1 MKERKI
7 IRIFLGF
14 IIFICIVFVVLVGIT
29 LFKAKTIS
37 STSKN
42 TCVINNESKIS
53 VNLENKKITLSLTDK
68 IKNHDRNTYKY
79 IGVACFLLAF
89 VILLFLFYDLLK
101 ESIKFSKID
110 LLSKNY
116 VKTLEKINTQ
126 TQSNIYINIDKEAK
140 ISDNL
145 NEIKTSNY
153 KDCTDLYKYYANAIT
168 EV

>member
-1 MKERKI
+1 MKERKF

-14 IIFICIVFVVLVGIT
+14 IIFLCIVFVVLVGIT
-29 LFKAKTIS
+29 LFKAKTIP

-42 TCVINNESKIS
+42 TCVINNGSKIS
-53 VNLENKKITLSLTDK
+53 VNLENKKITLSLTGK
-68 IKNHDRNTYKY
+68 IKNYDKNTYKC
-79 IGVACFLLAF
+79 IGIACFLLAA
-89 VILLFLFYDLLK
+89 VILLFLLYDLIK

-116 VKTLEKINTQ
+116 EKTLEKIRTQ
-126 TQSNIYINIDKEAK
+126 TQPNIYINIDKEAK